1 MPVKEKPEPYKR
13 IEFSNDNFK
22 ILHHADRISC
32 ISGVEDYPKDFHEE
46 IEIKLFYE
54 GSSTLFVG
62 NESIVTN
69 PEDVI
74 FINPYEFHTTIN
86 VGEKKGKYHLLM
98 IGLDFFNREN
108 RDLLDLRYLFIK
120 EHISIKHLIRGNKR
134 ISDLISNIVN
144 ELETKKEMHQQII
157 RGMVLELFVLLLRD
171 YKFLSFS
178 HYPSDKKIRSYEI
191 IYPAIR
197 KIRTDYSAKT
207 SIDELASM
215 CGVSK
220 YHFCRIF
227 KESTSMTVIQ
237 YQNEY
242 RLKIA
247 DTLLKTS
254 DMSVGKIA
262 EHCGFDDIC
271 YFSRC
276 YKAKFGESPLKN
288 RSKKL

>member
-1 MPVKEKPEPYKR
+1 MSAKEKPESYKR
-13 IEFSNDNFK
+13 ITFSNENFK
-22 ILHHADRISC
+22 IIHHADRISF
-32 ISGVEDYPKDFHEE
+32 INELEEYPKDFHEE

-62 NESIVTN
+62 NESIVTK
-69 PEDVI
+69 PDDVI
-74 FINPYEFHTTIN
+74 FINPYEFHSTIN
-86 VGEKKGKYHLLM
+86 VGEEKGKYHLLM
-98 IGLDFFNREN
+98 VGLDFFNKDN

-120 EHISIKHLIRGNKR
+120 EHVSIKHLIRGNKR
-134 ISDLISNIVN
+134 ITSLIYNIVS
-144 ELETKKEMHQQII
+144 ELEAAGEMHQQII
-157 RGMVLELFVLLLRD
+157 RGMLLELFVLLLRD
-171 YKFLSFS
+171 YQFLSFS
-178 HYPSDKKIRSYEI
+178 HYPSDKKIRSYEV

-197 KIRTDYSAKT
+197 KIRTDYTAKM

-288 RSKKL
+288 RLKKT